1 MEPRPVAILL
11 TAIVAAPASSA
22 TPKKTYYVKVQ
33 VFDKQNPR
41 ASGECGLILV
51 AAFPRVKYAS
61 SASVTVR
68 TTAGQRSF
76 GAQGPGFHDV
86 LRIAAIFDAPTDKHW
101 VELGYGSQAGG
112 QNADCSEQA
121 KRARA
126 GITGLA
132 KVVVTIEKTGACKR
146 AKDAK
151 KTTAV
156 DLAQVPEGAGGRA
169 ARVQRGTALE
179 RRVRQQVGQARSI
192 GSQPGL
198 LSAFGES
205 RRDRS
210 PCTAPSRHV

>member
-1 MEPRPVAILL
+1 MLRVPLICAFGAAAVAILL

-41 ASGECGLILV
+41 AAGECGLILV

-151 KTTAV
+151 KITAV
-156 DLAQVPEGAGGRA
+156 DLARYRKELVAAPPESNAAQLSNVEYGSKLDKRA
-169 ARVQRGTALE
+169 ASEV
-179 RRVRQQVGQARSI
+179 
-192 GSQPGL
+192 
-198 LSAFGES
+198 S
-205 RRDRS
+205 RA
-210 PCTAPSRHV
+210 C